1 MAAPLAAQVSNAALA
16 ELVTRTT
23 GVYKQIPRSSRRNP
37 LPVKLIDG
45 SLLMRHEHL
54 ACALV

>member
-1 MAAPLAAQVSNAALA
+1 MTSVNAKQEALLD
-16 ELVTRTT
+16 ELLKD
-23 GVYKQIPRSSRRNP
+23 YKQSPQSTRRNV